1 MKPKTKTA
9 GLCILFSRHWK
20 AWMKTTRDD
29 FQHLLSLTIVI
40 SQHGI
45 NYISMLVL
53 DRFKLL
59 EEISLGNFPPFFYL
73 PGAPCMGAAICQRSK
88 GILDASLRTC

>member
-1 MKPKTKTA
+1 MKPKPKTA
-9 GLCILFSRHWK
+9 GLCILFNLHWK
-20 AWMKTTRDD
+20 AWIKTTRDD

-59 EEISLGNFPPFFYL
+59 EEIGNFPPNFQIFYL
-73 PGAPCMGAAICQRSK
+73 PGAPCMGAAIC
-88 GILDASLRTC
+88 